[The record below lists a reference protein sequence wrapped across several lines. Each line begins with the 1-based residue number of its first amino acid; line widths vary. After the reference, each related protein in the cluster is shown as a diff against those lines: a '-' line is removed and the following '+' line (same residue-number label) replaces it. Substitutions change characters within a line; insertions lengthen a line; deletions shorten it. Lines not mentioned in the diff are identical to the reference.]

1 MGTHISY
8 FSRASFMIPAH
19 VLSLIEPQRVLDFFL
34 LGRFSGST
42 ARAGHQAPQGALF
55 SARAAPLA

>member
-1 MGTHISY
+1 
-8 FSRASFMIPAH
+8 MIPAH